1 VIICDIERGDKM
13 QGQGAVNGMAYA
25 SAYIINEIKLN
36 INKIDNSDVGRELK
50 KLQTAKIK
58 CSRELEAI
66 IESSKNV
73 IEDENI
79 EIFNF
84 QLLLLEDINFYGKI
98 EQAVSNEKIN
108 CEYAVESIAN
118 NYKEYLEGLDNEY
131 LRERSSDIE
140 DIKKRLLYH
149 ILDIKEAN
157 LNEEGDEFIIVTTDM
172 TPTELIKINKN
183 RLKGIILEKG
193 GLSSHCAILSRA
205 MGIPFIINLKD
216 ATGLISQGKMVLMN
230 GFTGEVTVS
239 PDGMQLREYCEYK
252 VYNLKENADLEEYK
266 HRETVTK
273 DGRRMKVFA
282 NITSEKE
289 INDLILQ
296 GGEGVGLFRTEM
308 MYMEHEKSPDEER
321 QFVIYSKI
329 ATKLKGRPLVIRTLD
344 AGGDKNI
351 GYLNIPK
358 EDNPFLGYRAIRYCL
373 ANPEIFKE
381 QIAAILRAGQFGD
394 IRMMVPMITTISEI
408 EQVTAL
414 VKEVKK
420 ELREKGVGYAE
431 NLKIGMMMETPAAA
445 VLADKFA
452 GMVDFFSIGSNDL
465 TQYLFAAD
473 RNNELVSNLNSYY
486 HPALIRVMKY
496 ICKGAQEK
504 NIEVDICGQ
513 AGEVVELIPLWI
525 AMGVDNLSVSI
536 PSITKVRKAICS
548 FDKTECERILDKVIN
563 FNTAGEVKRYLKE
576 RKDDNKEIN
585 SIE

>member
-1 VIICDIERGDKM
+1 
-13 QGQGAVNGMAYA
+13 
-25 SAYIINEIKLN
+25 
-36 INKIDNSDVGRELK
+36 
-50 KLQTAKIK
+50 
-58 CSRELEAI
+58 
-66 IESSKNV
+66 
-73 IEDENI
+73 
-79 EIFNF
+79 
-84 QLLLLEDINFYGKI
+84 
-98 EQAVSNEKIN
+98 
-108 CEYAVESIAN
+108 
-118 NYKEYLEGLDNEY
+118 
-131 LRERSSDIE
+131 
-140 DIKKRLLYH
+140 
-149 ILDIKEAN
+149 
-157 LNEEGDEFIIVTTDM
+157 
-172 TPTELIKINKN
+172 
-183 RLKGIILEKG
+183 
-193 GLSSHCAILSRA
+193 